1 MKGLIIPPLLASAM
15 LAGCA
20 VYPTE
25 PAVGVDVRIG

>member
-15 LAGCA
+15 LAGGA

-25 PAVGVDVRIG
+25 PADGVDVRIG